1 MNLVALIG
9 RLAEDPELRHTQNDT
24 AVTSFAVAVDR
35 GYSKGSERQTDF
47 ITVVAWKQTAEFVCK
62 YFSKGKMI
70 SVTGSIQVRKYE
82 DKSGNKRQAVE
93 VVAREVG
100 FCESRKREE
109 PVKQPSSFSSAT
121 EPLKEYEQQA
131 MLPPDDFLGDDDLPF
146 D

>member
-9 RLAEDPELRHTQNDT
+9 RLAEDPELRHTQNDA

-35 GYSKGSERQTDF
+35 GYSKGSERKTDF

-109 PVKQPSSFSSAT
+109 PEPVKQPLPRPA
-121 EPLKEYEQQA
+121 EPVESYEQS
-131 MLPPDDFLGDDDLPF
+131 MLSPDDFLGDDDLPF